1 MARSDVVTMLIGN
14 KSDIIDK
21 RSIFAEETTEFA
33 KKNSMQDFETSA
45 RTGENITQTVD
56 ACVAVIEKNV
66 DEGAYEFEPS
76 KTAHKM
82 DFTPEKK
89 DSGCKC

>member
-1 MARSDVVTMLIGN
+1 
-14 KSDIIDK
+14 
-21 RSIFAEETTEFA
+21 
-33 KKNSMQDFETSA
+33 MQYFETSA
-45 RTGENITQTVD
+45 RTGENIAQAVD

-66 DEGAYEFEPS
+66 DDGAYEFEPN

-89 DSGCKC
+89 EPTCKC